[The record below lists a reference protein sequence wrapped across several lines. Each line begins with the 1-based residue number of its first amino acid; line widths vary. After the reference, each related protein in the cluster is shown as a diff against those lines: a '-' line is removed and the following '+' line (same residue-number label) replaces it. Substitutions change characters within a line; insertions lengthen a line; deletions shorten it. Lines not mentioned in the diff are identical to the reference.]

1 MGIYHIDASS
11 RLASSTTRRLSKLM
25 VEKLLDKKEQVITYR
40 DVGKAHGLQFADETI
55 VSGLFTADEDRSE
68 IQKVALKPSDE
79 IVKEAE
85 NNDTWVIG
93 LPIYN
98 FSMPATFKT
107 WADMLAR
114 TRKTFKYTENG
125 PVGLLQNKK
134 VFVIIA
140 SGGTAIDS
148 ELDFCTPWLRQFMRF
163 IGVSDLTI
171 IKADRYSKDK
181 EVEVINQIEKEVEN
195 YEV

>member
-1 MGIYHIDASS
+1 MSIYHIDASS
-11 RLASSTTRRLSKLM
+11 RSEGSITRGLSKMLVDKLM
-25 VEKLLDKKEQVITYR
+25 EKRNQKITYR
-40 DVGKAHGLQFADETI
+40 DVGQAQGLNFLNREA
-55 VSGLFTADEDRSE
+55 VNGLFISNEKRSKE
-68 IQKVALKPSDE
+68 QKNALKASDN
-79 IVKEAE
+79 IIQEAKD
-85 NNDTWVIG
+85 NDTWVIG

-98 FSMPATFKT
+98 FSMPSNFKV

-114 TRKTFKYTENG
+114 ARETFKYTENG
-125 PVGLLQNKK
+125 PVGLLENKK
-134 VFVIIA
+134 VYVIIA

-148 ELDFCTPWLRQFMRF
+148 EIDFCTPWLRQFMKF